1 MALTELLPSSTNRA
15 IRSSLLLTRIFSAFP
30 DLYFTLVNVY
40 LSRRRLGEE
49 YTYIAMYK

>member
-1 MALTELLPSSTNRA
+1 MALTDLLPSSTNRA
-15 IRSSLLLTRIFSAFP
+15 IKSSQLLMRILSAFP

-40 LSRRRLGEE
+40 LSKRRLGEE